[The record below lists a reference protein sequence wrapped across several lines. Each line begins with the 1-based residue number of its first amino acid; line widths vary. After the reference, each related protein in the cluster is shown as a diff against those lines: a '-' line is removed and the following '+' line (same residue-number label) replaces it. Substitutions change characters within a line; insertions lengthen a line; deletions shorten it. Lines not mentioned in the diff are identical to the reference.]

1 MNRPPRPAVFVEVAV
16 PLPIDHPFTY
26 RVPAGGEARAKVG
39 VRALVPFGARRV
51 TGLVTALSDGAALG
65 EGEAKEV
72 LDFLDEEPYIPPG
85 HLAFL
90 LAAARECLAPAGE
103 MLRAA
108 LPRGA
113 SRRGSPPSPPP
124 ETLFR
129 PANGNPDAAP
139 TPKQRKVYSL
149 VLEAEEIASADLSAR
164 ISRGGEVARRFA
176 ARGVLSATVPEK
188 TVGLA

>member
-1 MNRPPRPAVFVEVAV
+1 MSNSPRPALFVEVAV

-39 VRALVPFGARRV
+39 VRALVSFGARRV
-51 TGLVTALSDGAALG
+51 TGLVTAISDGASLG
-65 EGEAKEV
+65 EREAKEV

-108 LPRGA
+108 LPPGL
-113 SRRGSPPSPPP
+113 SRRGAPPSPPP
-124 ETLFR
+124 ATRLR
-129 PANGNPDAAP
+129 P
-139 TPKQRKVYSL
+139 
-149 VLEAEEIASADLSAR
+149 
-164 ISRGGEVARRFA
+164 
-176 ARGVLSATVPEK
+176 
-188 TVGLA
+188 